1 MIDAILGAF
10 FEAVGE
16 AVLWLS
22 SRVAGRLF
30 GLNAVD
36 ARCVGEWAVL
46 ATVVVMLFLLTV
58 LAP

>member
-1 MIDAILGAF
+1 MIDAVLGTL

-16 AVLWLS
+16 AVLWLA
-22 SRVAGRLF
+22 SRAAGRLF
-30 GLNAVD
+30 DLEAAD
-36 ARCVGEWAVL
+36 ARRVGEWAVL

>member
-1 MIDAILGAF
+1 M
-10 FEAVGE
+10 
-16 AVLWLS
+16 LWLA
-22 SRVAGRLF
+22 SRAAGRLF
-30 GLNAVD
+30 DLEAAD

>member
-1 MIDAILGAF
+1 MTDAAVGAL

-30 GLNAVD
+30 DLNAID
-36 ARCVGEWAVL
+36 ARRVGEWVVL
-46 ATVVVMLFLLTV
+46 VMFVAMLFLLTV
-58 LAP
+58 MAP